1 MDINYKGGWKLDIRH
16 YSEGKWDTLVKILEG
31 FGVKVYC
38 SNYESEWVYL
48 AVSSDCHGLN
58 RYDLG
63 SSSLKDARSVDILT
77 MVHMLTTPAKSEHEI
92 KIDKLQATIDD
103 AAKQILELKQVQK

>member
-16 YSEGKWDTLVKILEG
+16 YSEGKWGTLVKILNG
-31 FGVKVYC
+31 LGVKIFNEDYD
-38 SNYESEWVYL
+38 SEWGVLCTNSGQEYL
-48 AVSSDCHGLN
+48 HRSNDDRNYLT
-58 RYDLG
+58 
-63 SSSLKDARSVDILT
+63 SVDILT
-77 MVHMLTTPAKSEHEI
+77 MVHILTTPEKSEHEI